1 MKEDN
6 STSLVRAKSVLAKSN
21 KWQLVY
27 KTVMYFTIMYGIPL
41 IILAVLTTFLL
52 KSLGEAKKK
61 RRNMAANKVLM
72 NTSLIFDKA

>member
-6 STSLVRAKSVLAKSN
+6 STSLVRVKSVLAKSN

-41 IILAVLTTFLL
+41 IILAVLTIFLL
-52 KSLGEAKKK
+52 KSLREAKKM
-61 RRNMAANKVLM
+61 RRNMAANKVIM